1 MQFKKKVLTIAITA
15 LLLLAMTMAVA
26 QVHAITAPDLTPGSG
41 PVGTVVTV
49 SGVDAV
55 PFSTVTIH
63 WDNLAGAVLNTTSAL
78 ATGAYSVEVTVPSAT
93 NGDHFVVAS
102 DSSGNAGAAFT
113 VDASLVALPAQAL
126 PGDSLTLTGNGF
138 AATSAITVTFD
149 STTLAT
155 PVSITLTTPTIT
167 SNATGSFSAVV
178 TVPAAILVA
187 NFDTYT
193 VTAEDAATNLAT
205 DTVAVGYYV
214 TVTPTSG
221 PPGITVTIAGRIT
234 ASTAVVV
241 KFGTAVAFSTTS
253 GTTGSFTGTYALTGP
268 IILGT
273 AYDVTATFGPVATPT
288 VLHATFTTNA
298 AAPAITLGVAAGIP
312 ATVVTIAGTDFS
324 PSANITLSFGTTVVN
339 STATDKRFGP
349 TDTTG
354 AFSENFAVPNIAVGA
369 YTVTVV
375 DQYGA
380 SATSA
385 FTITAPPVTT
395 VALRATSYAQGD
407 TLSFKVY
414 TTETSIGTVTVTVVD
429 PTKLVF
435 WTNVWTVT
443 GPAADGSSQV
453 LYQDQLDTHG
463 NHLTL
468 PLDAA
473 TGSWNWTITYTPAS
487 TATLTTATGLFA
499 VVPGGLSGVVSTI
512 GGLNSTLQ
520 AIQGTITTIQGNVA
534 TIQSS
539 VGGLSTIT
547 ASVSSLG
554 AQITGIND
562 AIAVLYTS
570 MGTLTTAVGNLNA
583 TLIGINGN
591 VATVQTSVGTLQG
604 TITTIQ
610 GNVATVQTNVG
621 AIQASLGTLQSSV
634 NTLQSSV
641 NAIPTD
647 VPAKADVTGLSTAIW
662 IAVIFAIIAAIAA
675 IASIVI
681 VRQKV
686 AG

>member
-1 MQFKKKVLTIAITA
+1 MQPLPT
-15 LLLLAMTMAVA
+15 
-26 QVHAITAPDLTPGSG
+26 
-41 PVGTVVTV
+41 
-49 SGVDAV
+49 
-55 PFSTVTIH
+55 
-63 WDNLAGAVLNTTSAL
+63 
-78 ATGAYSVEVTVPSAT
+78 EV
-93 NGDHFVVAS
+93 
-102 DSSGNAGAAFT
+102 
-113 VDASLVALPAQAL
+113 
-126 PGDSLTLTGNGF
+126 
-138 AATSAITVTFD
+138 
-149 STTLAT
+149 
-155 PVSITLTTPTIT
+155 
-167 SNATGSFSAVV
+167 
-178 TVPAAILVA
+178 
-187 NFDTYT
+187 
-193 VTAEDAATNLAT
+193 
-205 DTVAVGYYV
+205 VGYYV
-214 TVTPTSG
+214 TVTPIAG
-221 PPGITVTIAGRIT
+221 PPGITVTIAGRIS

-253 GTTGSFTGTYALTGP
+253 GTDGRFTGTYALTGP
-268 IILGT
+268 VTLGT

-288 VLHATFTTNA
+288 VLHATFTVNA
-298 AAPAITLGVAAGIP
+298 AAPAITLGVAAGVP

-324 PSANITLSFGTTVVN
+324 PSANITLSFGATVVN
-339 STATDKRFGP
+339 STATDARFGP
-349 TDTTG
+349 TDTAG

-375 DQYGA
+375 DQFGA
-380 SATSA
+380 SATAA

-414 TTETSIGTVTVTVVD
+414 TTETSIGVVTVTIMD
-429 PTKLVF
+429 PTNLVF
-435 WTNVWTVT
+435 WTTTWTVT
-443 GPAADGSSQV
+443 AAGPVASQV
-453 LYQDQLDTHG
+453 AYQDQLDAHG
-463 NHLTL
+463 SHLTL
-468 PLDAA
+468 PLDAP

-487 TATLTTATGLFA
+487 TATLTKATGLFT
-499 VVPGGLSGVVSTI
+499 VIPGGLSGVVSTI

-520 AIQGTITTIQGNVA
+520 AIQGSITTINNGMA
-534 TIQSS
+534 TIQST
-539 VGGLSTIT
+539 VGGLSSGLSTIT
-547 ASVSSLG
+547 SSVSGLN

-562 AIAVLYTS
+562 EVAVLYTS
-570 MGTLTTAVGNLNA
+570 MGTLTTAVSNLNA

-647 VPAKADVTGLSTAIW
+647 VPAKGDVTGLSTAIW